1 MSRYAPTSRTA
12 RQAMIAE
19 LLEDHVVTSQAQ
31 LTDLLAAENVDVT
44 QATLSRDL
52 DEMGAKKIRSVSGP
66 NRYTLPGNATP
77 NTGGQVDRLRRT
89 ISELLVSTDHSGLFA
104 VLTTP
109 PGAAQYLASIID
121 RAPLRYVVGTVAGD
135 DTIFV
140 IAREPMTGE
149 QLANYFA
156 ALSSGQNEQ

>member
-19 LLEDHVVTSQAQ
+19 LLSDHVVTSQAQ
-31 LTDLLAAENVDVT
+31 LTELLAQENVEVT

-52 DEMGAKKIRSVSGP
+52 DEMGARKVSSVNGQ
-66 NRYTLPGNATP
+66 NHYTLPGSSITSA
-77 NTGGQVDRLRRT
+77 GGQVDRLRRT
-89 ISELLVSTDHSGLFA
+89 VSELLVSTDHSGLFA

-121 RAPLRYVVGTVAGD
+121 RAPLRHVVGTVAGD

-140 IAREPMTGE
+140 IAREPMSGQE
-149 QLANYFA
+149 LANYFA
-156 ALSSGQNEQ
+156 ALSSGQSM